1 MTNASGEPR
10 KAFDSA
16 CRILGMPDAAH
27 FLRRER
33 VRVLAAGLTPLVIL
47 LLFLCIVPAGPKAS
61 SSSNAGWVLPGTDQP
76 APSHGSAQKS
86 LAKVLIDYPEEGSIF
101 PPGITPPTFLWRD
114 GASSNTWEITVKF
127 ADGAPAI
134 HALSHGQR
142 MQLGATDP
150 RCVAP
155 TNEPPKLTAKEAEG
169 WTWKP
174 DEATWKT
181 IQSHSLKGAVFTVTG
196 LRDGKAD
203 SAVGRIAFTTST
215 DPVGAPIFY
224 RDVPLMPS
232 ANTDGVVQPLPAD
245 AIHLINWRLRDIR
258 EPESH
263 TVLTDVP
270 TCLNCHSFSADGKTM
285 GIDLDGPN
293 NDKGLYAIAPVEKHI
308 SIDDNKVVQ
317 WNTDGRAGKMRV
329 GFMSRIS
336 PSGQYAVST
345 FTGSSMAFSQAF
357 YVRNFP
363 TYKFLQVFYPTK
375 GILEWYDRQTGR
387 RQPLPG
393 ADDPKYVQ
401 TGGVWSPDGKW
412 VVFARALAREPYI
425 KDKPLAK
432 YANDPNETPIQ
443 YDLYRVPFNE
453 GKGGAPERIVG
464 ASENGMSNSF
474 PKVSPDGK
482 WIVFVEAKNG
492 EVMRPDSQLY
502 IVPFEG
508 GKARRLRANM
518 YPMNSWHSW
527 SPNGKWLVFSSK
539 SRGPYTKMYLTHMDA
554 EGNSSPAIL
563 IDDATAS
570 NRAVNLPEFV
580 NTSGDG
586 IDDIKIPA
594 IKIYRLIESALNLED
609 KKDFAGALTVLRQAE
624 QVTPDDARLHN
635 DLAAV
640 LYMQGDT
647 DGAIGEVREALKIS
661 PWMAQAHF
669 NLGAFLLNAGHAD
682 EALPELEQTLQMNPS
697 FPSGEEA
704 LGQAYGM
711 EHKDDAALAHY
722 HKALEMDPQSVA
734 AMMGAARV
742 LASSENAKLRN
753 GSEAVKLAAKANELT
768 NGADPSVLDT
778 LGAAYAEAGDFSLA
792 LKTAQHA
799 LDLATGAGNNGLE
812 QMISTRMQMY
822 RENRAYRD

>member
-1 MTNASGEPR
+1 MSAGAAALAVLVLGAWLAPIGPR
-10 KAFDSA
+10 AATKGDVDRSA
-16 CRILGMPDAAH
+16 T
-27 FLRRER
+27 ER
-33 VRVLAAGLTPLVIL
+33 KETARLT
-47 LLFLCIVPAGPKAS
+47 
-61 SSSNAGWVLPGTDQP
+61 
-76 APSHGSAQKS
+76 
-86 LAKVLIDYPEEGSIF
+86 IDYPEDGSIF
-101 PPGITPPTFLWRD
+101 PPGITAPTFEWRD
-114 GASSNTWEITVKF
+114 GTSSNAWEITVSF
-127 ADGAPAI
+127 ADRAPAI
-134 HALSHGQR
+134 HVVSHGQR
-142 MQLGATDP
+142 MQVGPIDP

-155 TNEPPKLTAKEAEG
+155 TNEPPKLTPKEAEG
-169 WTWKP
+169 WVWQP

-181 IQSHSLKGAVFTVTG
+181 IQAHSVKGPAVFAVAG

-203 SAVGRIAFTTST
+203 SAAGRIAFTTST

-232 ANTDGVVQPLPAD
+232 ANTDGVVQPLPAN

-270 TCLNCHSFSADGKTM
+270 TCLNCHSFSRDGKTM

-308 SIDDNKVVQ
+308 SIDDNRVVQ

-329 GFMSRIS
+329 GFMTRVS
-336 PSGQYAVST
+336 PGGRYVVST
-345 FTGSSMAFSQAF
+345 FTGNSLAFNQAF

-375 GILEWYDRQTGR
+375 GILEWYDRETGR

-401 TGGVWSPDGKW
+401 TSGVWSPDGKW
-412 VVFARALAREPYI
+412 VVFERALAREAYI
-425 KDKPLAK
+425 KDKPLAM
-432 YANDPNETPIQ
+432 YANDPNETQIQ

-453 GKGGAPERIVG
+453 GMGGEPERIVG

-492 EVMRPDSQLY
+492 EIMRPDSQLY
-502 IVPFEG
+502 IVPFAG
-508 GKARRLRANM
+508 GKARRLRSNM
-518 YPMNSWHSW
+518 APMNSWHSW

-539 SRGPYTKMYLTHMDA
+539 ARGPYTKMYLTHMDA
-554 EGNSSPAIL
+554 EGNASPAIL
-563 IDDATAS
+563 IDNATAS

-586 IDDIKIPA
+586 IEDIQIPA
-594 IKIYRLIESALNLED
+594 IQIYRLIEKALNLED
-609 KKDFAGALTVLRQAE
+609 TKDYAGALTVLRQAE
-624 QVTPDDARLHN
+624 QVTPDDGRLHN

-640 LYMQGDT
+640 LWIQGDH
-647 DGAIGEVREALKIS
+647 DGAIAEVREALRIS

-669 NLGAFLLNAGHAD
+669 NLGAFLLDAGRTG
-682 EALPELEQTLQMNPS
+682 EAVPELERTLEMNPS

-704 LGQAYGM
+704 LAQAYGA
-711 EHKDDAALAHY
+711 ERQDPAALAHY
-722 HKALEMDPQSVA
+722 RKAIEEDPGSVNA
-734 AMMGAARV
+734 LIGAARI
-742 LASSENAKLRN
+742 LASAQDAKQRD
-753 GSEAVKLAAKANELT
+753 GAEAVKLAARANELT
-768 NGADPSVLDT
+768 GGKDPTVLDA
-778 LGAAYAEAGDFSLA
+778 LGAAYAEAGRFPDA
-792 LKTAQHA
+792 VAAAQHA
-799 LDLATGAGNNGLE
+799 LDLATAEGNSALE
-812 QMISTRMQMY
+812 QMVAARIELY
-822 RENRAYRD
+822 REKRAYRE